1 MTFPYLLSGR
11 SNAPEEASQ
20 QAKQQGAREGEIF
33 FGRRG
38 ASSAHAFS
46 PAGSSPLDC
55 SVPGDT
61 MLTIAFCQV
70 NTLYEMT
77 INELKGGLSAQLE
90 DERFRWQERAA
101 REDELAQEQVG
112 CICHGLY

>member
-1 MTFPYLLSGR
+1 
-11 SNAPEEASQ
+11 
-20 QAKQQGAREGEIF
+20 
-33 FGRRG
+33 
-38 ASSAHAFS
+38 
-46 PAGSSPLDC
+46 
-55 SVPGDT
+55 